1 MAMSLSDPMGSVCK
15 LPMLHDVFL
24 HCRRVLAEESR
35 WVIPPNGTINLVVQ
49 FASDTVGRFSEL
61 LSFDVLCGEK
71 NKATVMAACDNPRIN
86 TESR

>member
-1 MAMSLSDPMGSVCK
+1 MR
-15 LPMLHDVFL
+15 
-24 HCRRVLAEESR
+24 CRRVLAEESR

-71 NKATVMAACDNPRIN
+71 NKATVMAACDYPRIN
-86 TESR
+86 TEAR